1 MWPGTTMWKW
11 RGGVQYVN
19 SDGQPCACRTAW
31 WNGSHRTGLRP
42 LVSSDAPPHHY
53 HHHRQYF
60 HNRPPRCRQHRPG
73 LGKRQNLGLNT
84 QSSWAMQMENNLWGE
99 GWSCSKPM
107 INISLKVFEAVAL
120 LSFKQD
126 LYTFE
131 ESTWGPFQK
140 QRDAND
146 LFSNQKNHP
155 LCKSRWGKIRQL
167 MGSPVW
173 HIIAEN
179 YFGRQLRC
187 NW

>member
-42 LVSSDAPPHHY
+42 LVSSDAPPHQ
-53 HHHRQYF
+53 HHRQYF
-60 HNRPPRCRQHRPG
+60 HNRPPRRPCHCPG

-84 QSSWAMQMENNLWGE
+84 QSSWVMQMENNLWGE

-107 INISLKVFEAVAL
+107 INISLNVFEAVAL

-155 LCKSRWGKIRQL
+155 LCKSHWGKIRQL